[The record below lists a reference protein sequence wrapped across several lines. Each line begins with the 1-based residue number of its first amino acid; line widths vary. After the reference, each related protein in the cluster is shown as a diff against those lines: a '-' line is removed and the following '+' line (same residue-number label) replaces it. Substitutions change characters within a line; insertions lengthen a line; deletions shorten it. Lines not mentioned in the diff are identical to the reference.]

1 MNQNTDPP
9 VFRGNILDL
18 LLKTPPKKNNIFP
31 IEIIDSPVVV
41 DFCGFPIWK
50 IENHLVG
57 SSKSSSPRHTW
68 GELNLP
74 VQHMGIGN
82 CHLGQRCCLDVK
94 QSETARKQLST
105 KYRNQF
111 DPQKKLGIVQSDIL
125 LTLDALE

>member
-18 LLKTPPKKNNIFP
+18 LLEDLPPKKNNIFP

-57 SSKSSSPRHTW
+57 SSIIKVVQSQAHLGGAQSSSAAYGYRK
-68 GELNLP
+68 LP
-74 VQHMGIGN
+74 PWPTVFSG
-82 CHLGQRCCLDVK
+82 C
-94 QSETARKQLST
+94 ET
-105 KYRNQF
+105 
-111 DPQKKLGIVQSDIL
+111 
-125 LTLDALE
+125 E